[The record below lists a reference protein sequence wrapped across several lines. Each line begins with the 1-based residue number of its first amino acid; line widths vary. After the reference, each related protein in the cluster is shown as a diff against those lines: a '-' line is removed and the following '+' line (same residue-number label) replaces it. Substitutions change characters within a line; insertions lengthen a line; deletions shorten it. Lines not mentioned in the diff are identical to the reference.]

1 MREPLIIVVP
11 FLNKS
16 GHSFFIYLII
26 IKKLKI
32 KIMKLIK
39 INYVEFKD
47 GNLKLIFKDLVG
59 LGSCFD
65 GDVSDLLKSVY
76 DLLMYSDEEIKEWC
90 KITDYVNNE
99 FKLFLGD
106 GINIDWR
113 DAYEVVISNV
123 DGDIVDEALT
133 KMFKLIK

>member
-1 MREPLIIVVP
+1 
-11 FLNKS
+11 
-16 GHSFFIYLII
+16 
-26 IKKLKI
+26 
-32 KIMKLIK
+32 MKLIK

-47 GNLKLIFKDLVG
+47 GSLKLIFKDLVG
-59 LGSCFD
+59 LGSCFN
-65 GDVSDLLKSVY
+65 DVIPDLLKSVY